1 MGGIESKSLMG
12 FYRSMLKIR
21 MVEETLMEVF
31 SRGEIPGFIHA
42 CIGQEAA
49 PVALCA
55 HLADSDVIASTH
67 RGHGHAIAKGI
78 HLNSFMAELF
88 GKASGLCLGRS
99 GSMHVADH
107 KIGVLG
113 ANGIVGGGI
122 PIATGAAFAAQYR
135 KTGQVTVC
143 FFGEGAT
150 SEGVFHESLNLA
162 SLWGLPVVYVCEN
175 NGWAQFTSKDLQTS
189 VQNIADRAGSYN
201 MHGVTVSNDF
211 LKIYDEAGKA
221 VQRARQ
227 GKGPTLLEVQSH
239 RIYGHFVGDV
249 QKYRP
254 EEDMKK
260 AREKDCLLEFEK
272 KLLGD
277 KILQQGQK
285 DRIAG
290 EIRDEIEEALAFARK
305 SPLPDDSDVVKDM
318 FV

>member
-1 MGGIESKSLMG
+1 MAGIESNSLIG

-31 SRGEIPGFIHA
+31 SRGEIPGFIHV
-42 CIGQEAA
+42 CVGQEAA

-55 HLADSDVIASTH
+55 HLADSDFIASTH

-78 HLNSFMAELF
+78 HLSSFMAELF
-88 GKASGLCLGRS
+88 GKANGLCLGRS

-162 SLWGLPVVYVCEN
+162 SLWALPIVYVCEN
-175 NGWAQFTSKDLQTS
+175 NGWAQFTYKDLQTS
-189 VQNIADRAGSYN
+189 VQNIADRAASYN
-201 MHGVTVSNDF
+201 IHGVTVSNDF
-211 LKIYDEAGKA
+211 LRIYDEAGKA

-239 RIYGHFVGDV
+239 RIHGHFVGDT

-254 EEDMKK
+254 EEDVKR
-260 AREKDCLLEFEK
+260 AREKDCLQEFEK
-272 KLLGD
+272 KLLKD
-277 KILQQGQK
+277 KILEQGEK
-285 DRIAG
+285 NRIAG
-290 EIRDEIEEALAFARK
+290 EIQDEIEEALAFARK
-305 SPLPDDSDVVKDM
+305 SPLPENSDVVTDM